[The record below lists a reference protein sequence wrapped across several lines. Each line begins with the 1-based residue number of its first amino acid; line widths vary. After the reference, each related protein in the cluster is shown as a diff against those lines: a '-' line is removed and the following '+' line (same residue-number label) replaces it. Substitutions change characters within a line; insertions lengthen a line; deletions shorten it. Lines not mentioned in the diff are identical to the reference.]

1 MSNWNVQPLDSYRL
15 GQYQL
20 PLPCL
25 LCGENNLIDSTS
37 CRNCTAPMEIT
48 RIVAE
53 AKKTRPQIIATLGAP
68 GVGKSVY
75 LGMLLDILTRQRDRS
90 DVTTLGTSSVDLQQT
105 TVAALTRGEFPEPTS
120 RKPEDWTWAHCRLS
134 RSTRKTPL
142 EVFLPDMS
150 GTAVV
155 QEYEHRKSYDVIPG
169 LISKATGLMLFVDS
183 SRVQEGD
190 KDEEFFALKLLQYFE
205 EIQTKE
211 AQKQHT
217 KRRRKRA
224 PISHVAIVL
233 TKADCSDDCRHHTA
247 EFVRGQMAALWQ
259 HCEDRLPSHRF
270 FAASAVGCCAT
281 VKDRREFDVTIP
293 LRVEPQGV
301 IEPFRWLLGK
311 IVG

>member
-1 MSNWNVQPLDSYRL
+1 MNTWNIQPLDSYRL

-25 LCGENNLIDSTS
+25 LCGENNLIDSTA
-37 CRNCTAPMEIT
+37 CRNCTAPMELT

-90 DVTTLGTSSVDLQQT
+90 DVTTLGTSSVDLQQMT
-105 TVAALTRGEFPEPTS
+105 MAALTRGEFPEPTPQ
-120 RKPEDWTWAHCRLS
+120 KPEEWTWAHCRLT

-142 EVFLPDMS
+142 EVFLPDIS
-150 GTAVV
+150 GSAVV
-155 QEYEHRKSYDVIPG
+155 QECEHRKSYDVIPG
-169 LISKATGLMLFVDS
+169 MVSKATGLMLFIDS
-183 SRVQEGD
+183 GRVQEGD

-205 EIQTKE
+205 QIQSQEAEKE
-211 AQKQHT
+211 NGK
-217 KRRRKRA
+217 KRRKRA
-224 PISHVAIVL
+224 PTYHVAIIL
-233 TKADCSDDCRHHTA
+233 TKADQSEDCQQRTA
-247 EFVRGQMAALWQ
+247 EFVRGHMAALWQ

-270 FAASAVGCCAT
+270 FATSTVGACAT
-281 VKDRREFDVTIP
+281 VKDRRDFDVTVP

-301 IEPFRWLLGK
+301 IQPFRWMLGK

>member
-1 MSNWNVQPLDSYRL
+1 MNTWNVQPLDSYRL

-25 LCGENNLIDSTS
+25 LCGENNLIDATS
-37 CRNCTAPMEIT
+37 CRNCTAPMEMT
-48 RIVAE
+48 RIMNE

-75 LGMLLDILTRQRDRS
+75 LGMLLDILTRQRERS

-105 TVAALTRGEFPEPTS
+105 TVAALTRGEFPEPTP
-120 RKPEDWTWAHCRLS
+120 KNPEEWTWAHCQLS

-142 EVFLPDMS
+142 EVFLPDIS
-150 GTAVV
+150 GAAVV
-155 QEYEHRKSYDVIPG
+155 QEYEHRKSYPVIPG
-169 LISKATGLMLFVDS
+169 LVSKSTGLMLFVDS

-205 EIQTKE
+205 EIQVQEAKRTK
-211 AQKQHT
+211 K
-217 KRRRKRA
+217 RRKRA
-224 PISHVAIVL
+224 PNSHVAIVL
-233 TKADCSDDCRHHTA
+233 AKADRSEECRHRTA
-247 EFVRGQMAALWQ
+247 DFVRGQMAALWQ
-259 HCEDRLPSHRF
+259 HCKDQLPSHRF
-270 FAASAVGCCAT
+270 FAASAVGACAT